1 MVTVRI
7 EQLNFIKKGV
17 SCSIEKYYTH
27 TQKTIVLI
35 VYLTTQF

>member
-7 EQLNFIKKGV
+7 EQLNFLLKKGV
-17 SCSIEKYYTH
+17 RCSIGKILH
-27 TQKTIVLI
+27 IQKTIVLI